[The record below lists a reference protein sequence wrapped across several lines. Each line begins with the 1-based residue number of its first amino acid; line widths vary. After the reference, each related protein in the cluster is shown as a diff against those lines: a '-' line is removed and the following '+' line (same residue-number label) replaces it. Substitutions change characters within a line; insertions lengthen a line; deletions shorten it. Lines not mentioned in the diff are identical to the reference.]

1 MLSALGL
8 KLVLFLC
15 ILVSVLLIII
25 IVIILLCCYNVR
37 AAITAKANCKPMW
50 FKRYFLDPKESR
62 KEISD
67 PENGS
72 STRSR
77 HNTRL
82 TLINGSLYFWR
93 SAGRKSKE
101 QKKKSSLLD
110 PTESKNKDPE
120 VDDESKDVKDA
131 NEPPSLIVKD
141 GHNIYEDYEEDET
154 WLAASHLSSEATEKA
169 TLSGEEKKEKKDQE
183 FPARPT
189 TKSSETGE
197 KGKVSKVEL
206 KTNIKKDPKKKKS
219 MDVDDLEQ
227 KTKANTKQKKMSL
240 EVIPEDESATLKK
253 RKKKEK
259 KKKISSN
266 DTKGVEESNVVKNI
280 GAHFEE
286 KSMPD
291 SKEPIIVLVDNHE
304 YEEHEADGTKLATS
318 HPSKRLSADMKN
330 LISKIESQSALVMS
344 TGSGNMAR
352 ASVTS
357 DGSDE
362 VIPLSKGGPS
372 STALLGRS
380 ASPKPGKLARASVTS
395 DGSDEVIPLSKG
407 GLSSTALLGR
417 SASPKPGKLARASA
431 TLDGSDEIILLS
443 KGGLSSTA
451 LLGRAASPKPGRK
464 DPRPSAGPTESNT
477 HPKKEEVQSTF
488 AGRVKASITKAFG
501 QRKPIDMEEMERRIR
516 ENAKPKSSFEEDNEG
531 SSSKKNK
538 KKNKKKASM
547 PDEEDRDG
555 YISVDIKPS
564 AKAERDEV
572 VGKDGYVDIKTV
584 VLRKTKKLVES
595 SDHSDEKD
603 GYVPVEMPVEQS
615 QSTSTALKRARDDS
629 ILTKPNSAYGIEKF
643 SSTNS
648 GDGVKFKSTGVKGHN
663 LTDSGSSTPDGDY
676 PYEYVRDQSIIKLRK
691 KK

>member
-8 KLVLFLC
+8 KLVLVLC
-15 ILVSVLLIII
+15 TLVSVLLIII

-50 FKRYFLDPKESR
+50 FNRYFLDPKESR
-62 KEISD
+62 KGNSD

-93 SAGRKSKE
+93 SAGHKSKE

-120 VDDESKDVKDA
+120 VDDESKDAK
-131 NEPPSLIVKD
+131 EPLSLIVKG
-141 GHNIYEDYEEDET
+141 GHNIYEDYEEDGT

-183 FPARPT
+183 FPASPT
-189 TKSSETGE
+189 TKISETRE

-227 KTKANTKQKKMSL
+227 KTKANTKHKKMSL

-266 DTKGVEESNVVKNI
+266 DTKGVEESSVVKNI

-318 HPSKRLSADMKN
+318 QPSKRLSADVKN

-362 VIPLSKGGPS
+362 I
-372 STALLGRS
+372 
-380 ASPKPGKLARASVTS
+380 
-395 DGSDEVIPLSKG
+395 IPLSKG

-431 TLDGSDEIILLS
+431 TSDGSDEIIPLS

-464 DPRPSAGPTESNT
+464 DPKPSAGPRESNT

-584 VLRKTKKLVES
+584 ALRKTKKLVES

-663 LTDSGSSTPDGDY
+663 LTDSRSSTPDGDY
-676 PYEYVRDQSIIKLRK
+676 PYEYIRDQSIIKLRK